1 MRRNYRIPDRG
12 DLRVSDSG
20 AGRPAPRTLGF
31 TGQLSE
37 WERISVGK
45 IVTVEYVDDLEGTS
59 IDAESVDTVEFSYRG
74 QDYTLVL
81 TKKNGAQFDKDVSR
95 YITAAKK
102 AQSRDARAARKP
114 AKPRPRQAAAPKPAV
129 QRKTSPRK
137 KAVAAA
143 SGPERTRAI
152 RQWAADNGHT
162 VSTRGRISVAVLQAF
177 DAAH

>member
-1 MRRNYRIPDRG
+1 
-12 DLRVSDSG
+12 
-20 AGRPAPRTLGF
+20 
-31 TGQLSE
+31 
-37 WERISVGK
+37 VGK
-45 IVTVEYVDDLEGTS
+45 IVTIEYVDDLEGTS
-59 IDAESVDTVEFSYRG
+59 IDAESVDTVDFSYRG

-102 AQSRDARAARKP
+102 AQSRDARTTRKTAKP
-114 AKPRPRQAAAPKPAV
+114 APRKANTPIPSTR
-129 QRKTSPRK
+129 RKTSPRK
-137 KAVAAA
+137 HAEAVT

-162 VSTRGRISVAVLQAF
+162 VSTRGRMPAAVLQAY

>member
-1 MRRNYRIPDRG
+1 M
-12 DLRVSDSG
+12 
-20 AGRPAPRTLGF
+20 
-31 TGQLSE
+31 
-37 WERISVGK
+37 GK
-45 IVTVEYVDDLEGTS
+45 IVTIEYVDDLEGTS
-59 IDAESVDTVEFSYRG
+59 IDAESVDTVDFSYRG

-102 AQSRDARAARKP
+102 SQTRDARAAHKP
-114 AKPRPRQAAAPKPAV
+114 AKPAPRKANTPISSTR
-129 QRKTSPRK
+129 RKTSPRK
-137 KAVAAA
+137 RAEAAI

-162 VSTRGRISVAVLQAF
+162 VSTRGRMPAAVMQAY

>member
-1 MRRNYRIPDRG
+1 
-12 DLRVSDSG
+12 
-20 AGRPAPRTLGF
+20 
-31 TGQLSE
+31 
-37 WERISVGK
+37 VGK
-45 IVTVEYVDDLEGTS
+45 IVTIEYVDDLEGTS
-59 IDAESVDTVEFSYRG
+59 IDAESVDTVDFSYRG

-102 AQSRDARAARKP
+102 AQSRDARTARKT
-114 AKPRPRQAAAPKPAV
+114 AKPAPRKARTPIPSTR
-129 QRKTSPRK
+129 RKASPRK
-137 KAVAAA
+137 RAEAVI

-162 VSTRGRISVAVLQAF
+162 VSTRGRMPAAVLQAY